1 MCGIQKSECLQFPF
15 LESMLIV
22 SMVKQKEIGK
32 SYKEF
37 LLAKDLYVNFAQF
50 NIRILI
56 EIVSRVTI

>member
-1 MCGIQKSECLQFPF
+1 MCGIQKSECLQLSF